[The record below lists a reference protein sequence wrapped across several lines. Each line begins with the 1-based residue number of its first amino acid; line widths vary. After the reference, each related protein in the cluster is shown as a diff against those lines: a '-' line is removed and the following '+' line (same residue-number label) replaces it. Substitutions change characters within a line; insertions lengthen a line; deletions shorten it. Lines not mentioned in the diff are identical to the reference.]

1 MPSHGRADHLDPAYR
16 TALIAS
22 AVLNVVMF
30 FVEGSIGL
38 AIGSA
43 ALIADAA
50 DFLEDSGIYA
60 LAVLAIAWTARSRAF
75 AGAAMGFAML
85 GVGLVALWQVV
96 ERLQGGGAPSSLG
109 MAATAAGALAVNAYC
124 AFRLACFKRGDASM
138 RSIWLSTR
146 NDALLNGLT
155 ILAAA
160 FVFWT
165 GQAWPDL
172 AAGVVIAA
180 VNLWAAGEIL
190 GQARGELRANP
201 AR

>member
-1 MPSHGRADHLDPAYR
+1 M
-16 TALIAS
+16 LI
-22 AVLNVVMF
+22 
-30 FVEGSIGL
+30 
-38 AIGSA
+38 
-43 ALIADAA
+43 
-50 DFLEDSGIYA
+50 
-60 LAVLAIAWTARSRAF
+60 
-75 AGAAMGFAML
+75 
-85 GVGLVALWQVV
+85 
-96 ERLQGGGAPSSLG
+96 
-109 MAATAAGALAVNAYC
+109 
-124 AFRLACFKRGDASM
+124 AFRLARFKRGDASM